1 MSQYYRIHPD
11 NPQPRLIGHAVDII
25 EAGGV
30 VVYPT
35 DSAYAIGCRLSDKA
49 ALARI
54 CAIRQLDKKHHF
66 TLICKD
72 LSDISTY
79 ALVNN
84 TDFRLLKSCTPGPY
98 TFILKASKEVPR
110 QLLHPKQKTIGIRV
124 PDNLIMHALMEKYG
138 EPILTTTLLMPGDE
152 LPMTDP
158 DEIRERL
165 ERQVDLI
172 IDGGYG
178 GVDLTTVVSLYEGDI
193 KLLREGCGDITALGL

>member
-11 NPQPRLIGHAVDII
+11 NPQSRLIGHAVDII

-35 DSAYAIGCRLSDKA
+35 DSAYAIGCRLSDKS

-54 CAIRQLDKKHHF
+54 CTIRQLDKKHHF

-79 ALVNN
+79 ALLNN

-124 PDNLIMHALMEKYG
+124 PDNLILHALMEKYAK
-138 EPILTTTLLMPGDE
+138 PILTTTLLMPGDE

-158 DEIRERL
+158 DDIRERL

-193 KLLREGCGDITALGL
+193 KLLREGCGDISALGL

>member
-193 KLLREGCGDITALGL
+193 KLLREGCGDITALGV

>member
-11 NPQPRLIGHAVDII
+11 NPQPRLIAHAVDIV
-25 EAGGV
+25 EEGGV

-35 DSAYAIGCRLSDKA
+35 DSAYAIGCRLSDKS

-79 ALVNN
+79 ALLNN

-193 KLLREGCGDITALGL
+193 KLLREGCGDISALGL